1 MRGSIMPVREE
12 RLCVFV
18 KCAHVPEGKAEK
30 HALRMSWAI
39 VCLAGGRGTLLSS
52 VSLDAQMA

>member
-1 MRGSIMPVREE
+1 MPVREE

-52 VSLDAQMA
+52 VSHAAQMA